1 MVKSIWTNIRD
12 GEDGNDLGRRKLNLQ
27 DLLPS
32 APLSRVGCNLGLK
45 VESGSR
51 LHSCVREMND
61 PRRFRNFRVHHLP

>member
-32 APLSRVGCNLGLK
+32 APP
-45 VESGSR
+45 SR
-51 LHSCVREMND
+51 LAVTW
-61 PRRFRNFRVHHLP
+61 RVEADCILVSGK